1 MDGSRIASMSSSYYR
16 AATSEP
22 LPESLRGLFWEYD
35 FDDLSWEED
44 RDLIFRRVLA
54 EGPWE
59 TVQWLRCR
67 AGDSAMREWIR
78 ERRGRAL
85 SRKQLRFWQLILG
98 LPEAEVDA
106 WLEAREQDPWER
118 RWAT

>member
-1 MDGSRIASMSSSYYR
+1 
-16 AATSEP
+16 
-22 LPESLRGLFWEYD
+22 
-35 FDDLSWEED
+35 
-44 RDLIFRRVLA
+44 
-54 EGPWE
+54 
-59 TVQWLRCR
+59 
-67 AGDSAMREWIR
+67 MREWIR